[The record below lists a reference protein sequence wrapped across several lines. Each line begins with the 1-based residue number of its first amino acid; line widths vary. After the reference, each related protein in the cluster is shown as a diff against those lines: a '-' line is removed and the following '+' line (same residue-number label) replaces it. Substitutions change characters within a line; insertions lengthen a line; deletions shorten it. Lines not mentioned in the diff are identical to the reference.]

1 MYRYFLIV
9 LFTFHIS
16 ELLFI
21 CIYCRQELSWSSTLC
36 SLPYASAMLF
46 ATMEYWLQVYYFGKR
61 PEDWKYCRLVGMVFI
76 VAGECIRKLGMF
88 TLGSKFSHR
97 IRTRDHP
104 GLVTRG
110 IYGWIRHPAYCGWFL
125 WCIGTQLLLVNP
137 ISCILFAVLS
147 WKFFRDRI
155 RWEEETLVG
164 FYGVHFQE
172 KYRNK
177 VWSGIPFI

>member
-21 CIYCRQELSWSSTLC
+21 GIYCRQELSWSSTLC

-110 IYGWIRHPAYCGWFL
+110 
-125 WCIGTQLLLVNP
+125 TQLLLVNP

-164 FYGVHFQE
+164 FYGVYFQE